1 MSSILIDK
9 IRIDGFRGLRDF
21 GMDLKTTTVLTGMN
35 NVGKTSILK
44 ALQLALGIHNYI
56 TIEDFN
62 IHDGIRAGKIIV
74 DVRIV
79 PIDNNGNREANFS
92 DDWEIYFGAD
102 NLQLDVD
109 GNAMLCLRS
118 VVSVNPADSSF
129 SFEQKAL
136 TKWEEVNVSWKDIA
150 TTDYKLKKENIP
162 FFYIEPQRDII
173 DDLKNKTSYLGK
185 MLSHIADEYDEASLE
200 DLENRIRE
208 LNEEAINR
216 SATLSDIQTMLSE
229 VDSALDRHDSQVTIT
244 PFAKKLRD
252 LNKNMSI
259 QYGDT
264 HDSFPMDYHGMG
276 TRSWSSIMTFKAFL
290 KHNTDVIEHSDVDS
304 KIYYPVIAFEEPEAH
319 LHSNAQK
326 QLYAQ
331 IADMKGQKIIATH
344 SPYIAASANLSEINV
359 IYKVGN
365 QVKCGNLEP
374 EHLDD
379 EEQRKLR
386 QKVINTYGE
395 MFFSK
400 AIVLFE
406 GETEDQALPI
416 FAEKFYA
423 KPAFTYGINFISV
436 GGAGQYAPFIYFCQ
450 KFNIPWYIFSD
461 GEDSTK
467 NTVEKAVQNALDDN
481 TKTLADCPN
490 IFVIANNTDFEG
502 MLLNEGYQTEIIQA
516 LQNIKGADCID
527 KYKRLH
533 PNKRVQRASNCPTCN
548 QKWYDDVAVDYT
560 LPAEQLEMLDRM
572 MASIKT
578 GFGPEIAHQ
587 IVDTNRPLPA
597 LVQSLF
603 NKIKTDLQII

>member
-1 MSSILIDK
+1 
-9 IRIDGFRGLRDF
+9 
-21 GMDLKTTTVLTGMN
+21 MDLKSTTVLTGMN

-44 ALQLALGIHNYI
+44 ALQLALGSRYNI
-56 TIEDFN
+56 TLEDFN
-62 IHDGIRAGKIIV
+62 IHDSIRTSKIIV

-79 PIDNNGNREANFS
+79 PVDDDGNREVNFN
-92 DDWEIYFGAD
+92 DDWEIYFGSD
-102 NLQLDVD
+102 NLQLDHD
-109 GNAMLCLRS
+109 GNAMLCLRTT
-118 VVSVNPADSSF
+118 VSVNQTDSSF
-129 SFEQKAL
+129 VFEQKAL
-136 TKWEEVNVSWKDIA
+136 TAWDEPAGNWRDIA
-150 TTDYKLKKENIP
+150 TTDYKLKKDNIP

-173 DDLKNKTSYLGK
+173 DDLKSKSSYLGK
-185 MLSHIADEYDEASLE
+185 MLSHIAEEYDEADLE
-200 DLENRIRE
+200 DLEKRIRE
-208 LNEEAINR
+208 LNEATINN
-216 SATLSDIQTMLSE
+216 SATLRDIQTMLGE

-244 PFAKKLRD
+244 PFAKKMRD

-259 QYGDT
+259 QYGDA

-290 KHNTDVIEHSDVDS
+290 KHNTDVIENSDADS

-359 IYKVGN
+359 IYKNDN
-365 QVKCGNLEP
+365 QVKCGNLESNN
-374 EHLDD
+374 LDA
-379 EEQRKLR
+379 EEQRKLK

-416 FAEKFYA
+416 FAEKYFG

-436 GGAGQYAPFIYFCQ
+436 GGAGQYFPFIYFCL
-450 KFNIPWYIFSD
+450 KYNIPWYIFSD
-461 GEDSTK
+461 GENDTK
-467 NTVEKAVQNALDDN
+467 TKVEKAIQKALNDN
-481 TKTLADCPN
+481 TKNLAACPN
-490 IFVIANNTDFEG
+490 VFVIANDADFEG

-516 LQNIKGADCID
+516 LQNIRGADCIE
-527 KYKRLH
+527 KYKRQH
-533 PNKRVQRASNCPTCN
+533 QTKKVKRAANCPTCN

-560 LPAEQLEMLDRM
+560 QPAEQVDMLDKM
-572 MASIKT
+572 MSLIKT
-578 GFGPEIAHQ
+578 GFGPEIAHL
-587 IVDTNRPLPA
+587 IVDANKPLPA

-603 NKIKTDLQII
+603 NKIKADLQI

>member
-21 GMDLKTTTVLTGMN
+21 GMDLKSTTVLTGMN

-44 ALQLALGIHNYI
+44 ALQLALGNRFAVN
-56 TIEDFN
+56 IEDFN
-62 IHDGIRAGKIIV
+62 IHDGIREDRIIV

-79 PIDNNGNREANFS
+79 AVNDGGNRAANFS

-102 NLQLDVD
+102 NVQLDAD
-109 GNAMLCLRS
+109 GNAMICLRTT
-118 VVSVNPADSSF
+118 VSLNPADSTF
-129 SFEQKAL
+129 VYEQKAL
-136 TKWEEVNVSWKDIA
+136 TTWEEPVGNWRDIA
-150 TTDYKLKKENIP
+150 TTEYRLNKNNMP

-173 DDLKNKTSYLGK
+173 DDLKNKSSYLGK
-185 MLSHIADEYDEASLE
+185 MLSHIVDEYKEE
-200 DLENRIRE
+200 DLEEIERRIKE
-208 LNEEAINR
+208 LNE
-216 SATLSDIQTMLSE
+216 ATIHNSTTLTDIQTMLAE

-259 QYGDT
+259 QYGDD

-290 KHNTDVIEHSDVDS
+290 KHNTDMIEHSDADT
-304 KIYYPVIAFEEPEAH
+304 KIYYPIIAFEEPEAH

-326 QLYAQ
+326 QLYSQ

-344 SPYIAASANLSEINV
+344 SPYIAASAQLAELYV
-359 IYKVGN
+359 IYKDEN
-365 QVKCGNLEP
+365 HVKCGNLEP
-374 EHLDD
+374 QDLEP
-379 EEQRKLR
+379 EETRKLR

-416 FAEKFYA
+416 FAEKYFS

-436 GGAGQYAPFIYFCQ
+436 GGAGNYEPFIYFCR
-450 KFNIPWYIFSD
+450 KYNIPWYIFSD
-461 GEDSTK
+461 GEEDTK
-467 NTVEKAVQNALDDN
+467 KKVEKAVQKALDDN
-481 TKTLADCPN
+481 TMTLGACQN
-490 IFVIANNTDFEG
+490 IFVIDNDADFEK
-502 MLLNEGYQTEIIQA
+502 MLLDEGYNVEIIQA
-516 LQNIKGADCID
+516 LKNVKGEDCIE
-527 KYKRLH
+527 KFKRQH
-533 PNKRVQRASNCPTCN
+533 PTKRVQRPANCPTCN

-560 LPAEQLEMLDRM
+560 MPAEQTDMLDKM
-572 MASIKT
+572 MSGIKT
-578 GFGPEIAHQ
+578 GFGPEIAHK
-587 IVDTNRPLPA
+587 IVDSDKPLPT
-597 LVQSLF
+597 LVVSMF
-603 NKIKTDLQII
+603 NKIKADLQL

>member
-1 MSSILIDK
+1 MSGILIDK
-9 IRIDGFRGLRDF
+9 IRIDGFRGLRNF
-21 GMDLKTTTVLTGMN
+21 NMDLKSTTVLTGMN

-44 ALQLALGIHNYI
+44 ALQLALGSRYNI
-56 TIEDFN
+56 TLEDFN
-62 IHDGIRAGKIIV
+62 IHDGIRANKIIV

-79 PIDNNGNREANFS
+79 SIDDEGAREANFS
-92 DDWEIYFGAD
+92 DDWEIYFSAD
-102 NLQLDVD
+102 NLQLDQD

-118 VVSVNPADSSF
+118 IVSVNSTDSSF
-129 SFEQKAL
+129 VFEQRAL
-136 TKWEEVNVSWKDIA
+136 TKWEDANVNWKDID
-150 TTDYKLKKENIP
+150 TNEFRLKRDNIP

-173 DDLKNKTSYLGK
+173 DDLKNKSSYLGK
-185 MLSHIADEYDEASLE
+185 MLSHIADEYNAADLDEIE
-200 DLENRIRE
+200 RRIRE
-208 LNEEAINR
+208 LNEATINR
-216 SATLSDIQTMLSE
+216 SATLSDIQTMLAE

-290 KHNTDVIEHSDVDS
+290 KHNTDVIENSDADS
-304 KIYYPVIAFEEPEAH
+304 KIYYPIIAFEEPEAH

-359 IYKVGN
+359 IYKDGN
-365 QVKCGNLEP
+365 QVKSGNLEP
-374 EHLDD
+374 KNLDA
-379 EEQRKLR
+379 EEQRKLK
-386 QKVINTYGE
+386 QKVINSYGE

-416 FAEKFYA
+416 FAERFFG

-436 GGAGQYAPFIYFCQ
+436 GGAGQYAPFIYFCR
-450 KFNIPWYIFSD
+450 KYNIPWYIFSD
-461 GEDSTK
+461 GEDNTK
-467 NTVEKAVQNALDDN
+467 NTVEKAVKKALED
-481 TKTLADCPN
+481 TSRSLATYPN
-490 IFVIANNTDFEG
+490 IFVIDNGTDFEG
-502 MLLNEGYQTEIIQA
+502 MLLNEGYQAEIILS
-516 LQNIKGADCID
+516 LQNILGVDCID
-527 KYKRLH
+527 KFKCQHRT
-533 PNKRVQRASNCPTCN
+533 KRVPRDATCPTCN
-548 QKWYDDVAVDYT
+548 QRCFDDVEVDYNI
-560 LPAEQLEMLDRM
+560 PEEQTVMLDKM
-572 MASIKT
+572 MSGIKT

-587 IVDTNRPLPA
+587 IVDANKPLPT
-597 LVQSLF
+597 LVQNLF
-603 NKIKTDLQII
+603 NKIKADLQI